1 MWKKIRDLIFV
12 FLIVLIL
19 PEIGS
24 WAANSLSPMFSRID
38 RDGVYVWVTIHHLVQ
53 LLAALMLMMILKPRL
68 GYWGFNLENWKET
81 WGYLKSFFVYLF
93 IFVTAGHVLLY
104 FFSPPPQFPYPLTT
118 ENVAGNLLFKLLLS
132 GTSEEPLFRGL
143 VMTILLGSWS
153 EQTKLLGIKIS
164 WAGIWATVFFILAH
178 VGIQFFPFSI
188 TYIDPLQLVQAAVL
202 GVFYAVVFERT
213 RSLAGSIIAHNTSN
227 VVFTSAGLIWVWL
240 AG

>member
-1 MWKKIRDLIFV
+1 MWKKIRDLLFV

-24 WAANSLSPMFSRID
+24 RAANSLSPMFSRID
-38 RDGVYVWVTIHHLVQ
+38 RDGVYAWVTIHHLVQ

-93 IFVTAGHVLLY
+93 IFVTAGHILLY
-104 FFSPPPQFPYPLTT
+104 FFSPPPQFPYPLTA

-153 EQTKLLGIKIS
+153 EQTKLFGIKIS
-164 WAGIWATVFFILAH
+164 WAGIWATLFFVLAH
-178 VGIQFFPFSI
+178 VGFELFPFSL
-188 TYIDPLQLVQAAVL
+188 TYVDPLQLVQAAVL

-213 RSLAGSIIAHNTSN
+213 RSLAGSIIAHNASN

-240 AG
+240 AS